1 MKGGELV
8 KSSALKLIRLQKGL
22 KAQVVADLLG
32 VSRSYY
38 SKIENKS
45 AVLTMEN
52 RIKLAAIFECKPV
65 DLI

>member
-32 VSRSYY
+32 VSRKKKK
-38 SKIENKS
+38 KIENKS

-52 RIKLAAIFECKPV
+52 KIKLAAIFECKPV